1 MADRCNRPLL
11 AYTVQGI
18 AKKSRSSQPNN
29 HLEEIMSARLK
40 WRGAVAS
47 FFATTALAAF
57 LVPASA
63 QAPSGQPITIG
74 FGMALTGPLAAN
86 GKQALLGAKI
96 WEETINKKGGLL
108 GRPVKL
114 VYYDDQSNPS
124 TVPGIYTKL
133 LDVDKVDLVTGPY
146 ATAMIAPAMP
156 VVMQKGKV
164 FIGLFGLAVNSEF
177 NYPKYFA
184 MIPSGPETKP
194 SFTKGFFD
202 VAAQQNPKPQTVAL
216 VAADQEFSR
225 NACEGARENAK
236 AAGLR
241 VVYDKTYPPTTT
253 DFSPIVRAIQATN
266 PDIVSVCSY
275 PLDSV
280 GMVKA
285 VNEIGFKPKMIGGA
299 MVGLQATVFKTQLG
313 PLLNGWVNYE
323 TWVPSDKMLTPEV
336 KEFLATYQS
345 RAAAEGVDPLGYYLG
360 TWGYAYME
368 LLGNAIAGAKSVND
382 DQVANYLRSNPV
394 KTIMGDIKFGKGGEW
409 AESRMLQVQYHDIK
423 GNTVDQ
429 FKGMDTQ
436 TVLTPA
442 DLKTGN
448 IIYPYEK
455 AK

>member
-1 MADRCNRPLL
+1 
-11 AYTVQGI
+11 
-18 AKKSRSSQPNN
+18 
-29 HLEEIMSARLK
+29 MSARLK
-40 WRGAVAS
+40 WRGALAS
-47 FFATTALAAF
+47 FVATAALAAF
-57 LVPASA
+57 GVPAGA

-194 SFTKGFFD
+194 AFTKGFFE

-313 PLLNGWVNYE
+313 PLLNGWTNYE
-323 TWVPSDKMLTPEV
+323 TWVPSEKMLTPEV

-368 LLGNAIAGAKSVND
+368 LLGNAIAGAKSIND
-382 DQVANYLRSNPV
+382 DQIANYLRSNPV

-409 AESRMLQVQYHDIK
+409 AASRMLQVQYHDIK